1 MKKPNDDETATA
13 LQFARIPVAQRTSDQ
28 GNYLVHFQKH
38 YLEPDEGMD
47 PSAHAAELT
56 PETYEVYH
64 ILRKDGL
71 ARFKWPEKPV
81 PVSDFREAAP
91 PDLERFALEQT
102 TEATV
107 SVGSKI
113 HSRGEPHEANTTAGT
128 LLGTVLAHRR
138 LRDEEI
144 SRFLRHR
151 QNVASWIARTKWA
164 ARISLAAVLGLS
176 GYIGGKSVFR
186 AKETAEKVGGEVE
199 RVQED
204 VGRFGEGIATD
215 ALGVPIP
222 RNKESQQNK
231 K

>member
-1 MKKPNDDETATA
+1 MKKPNNDETTTA
-13 LQFARIPVAQRTSDQ
+13 LRFARIPLQQRTPEQGDYLDQ
-28 GNYLVHFQKH
+28 FQKH

-81 PVSDFREAAP
+81 PVSAPWEAAP
-91 PDLERFALEQT
+91 PDLERYVMEKPSEDADWVVPT
-102 TEATV
+102 
-107 SVGSKI
+107 I
-113 HSRGEPHEANTTAGT
+113 NSRGEPHEANTTAGAV
-128 LLGTVLAHRR
+128 LGTVIAHRR

-144 SRFLRHR
+144 SHFLRYR
-151 QNVASWIARTKWA
+151 QQVASWSARTKWA
-164 ARISLAAVLGLS
+164 ARISIAAVLGLS
-176 GYIGGKSVFR
+176 GYIAFNSVFR

-204 VGRFGEGIATD
+204 VGRFGERIATD
-215 ALGVPIP
+215 SSGAPIP
-222 RNKESQQNK
+222 RAKGD
-231 K
+231 